1 MKFVSISAEEGD
13 ALAGLEDTSQPGPER
28 WYDRQWA
35 LTLLE
40 RVLTRLESEFVVAGR
55 QALWSQ
61 LRETLMSDR
70 ASVPYAVMADRL
82 GMTEGAVKV
91 AVHRLRQRYRE
102 LLREEIAQTV
112 SDSGQVEAELKE
124 LFVALGG

>member
-1 MKFVSISAEEGD
+1 MGATAGNPDVRSGLG
-13 ALAGLEDTSQPGPER
+13 AL
-28 WYDRQWA
+28 
-35 LTLLE
+35 
-40 RVLTRLESEFVVAGR
+40 V
-55 QALWSQ
+55 
-61 LRETLMSDR
+61 
-70 ASVPYAVMADRL
+70 VMADRL

-124 LFVALGG
+124 LFAALGG